1 MNLLILL
8 SCREALR
15 RMDDYLDREAD
26 PHEAR
31 WVRAHLA
38 ICHACRARFAFE
50 EQFIAAMRARLQQ
63 DAARREE
70 AARSSAEP
78 DELSRRIL
86 AALRQPPAAGTE
98 PNS

>member
-8 SCREALR
+8 SCRQALR

-26 PHEAR
+26 PREAR

-38 ICHACRARFAFE
+38 ICHACREHFAFE

-63 DAARREE
+63 DAQKRQD
-70 AARSSAEP
+70 AASTSAADEP

-86 AALRQPPAAGTE
+86 AALRQPPEGWA
-98 PNS
+98 P